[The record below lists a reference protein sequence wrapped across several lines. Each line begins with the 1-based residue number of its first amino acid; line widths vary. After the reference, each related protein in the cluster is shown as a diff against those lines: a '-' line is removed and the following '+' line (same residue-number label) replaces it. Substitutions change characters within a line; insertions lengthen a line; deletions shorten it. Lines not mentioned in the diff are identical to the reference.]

1 MADILELAPLDV
13 SRLHRQALGGTF
25 QRLDTGHLV
34 DRNGLHTLLGG
45 GHAFRSRHVN
55 VPKCGA
61 RGRLIHRANIAALLV
76 EVGIR
81 LGG

>member
-34 DRNGLHTLLGG
+34 DRNGLHALFGRGWGCPIERTDI
-45 GHAFRSRHVN
+45 
-55 VPKCGA
+55 GA
-61 RGRLIHRANIAALLV
+61 LRV

-81 LGG
+81 DQAWASASNGCDAA